1 MCPWKPRATWM
12 ALSMLALAVS
22 VSVPA
27 PDDGDDGRL
36 VSVRPMAGQGEQC
49 AWTPAVALDG
59 LSRVADLV
67 VPALAAAQGNSAD
80 RTAIRTIHD
89 PRATFSAV
97 AVDPSRDEVL
107 LQDENLFQIL
117 IYRRLAN
124 TPPQASMTEPMRLLA
139 GINTKLQFSCGL
151 YVDPANGDIY
161 TVDNDTGDSLSM
173 FRHGAAGNVAPDRE
187 LQVPHGSYGIAVSE
201 QHQEIF
207 LSVQHDNAVV
217 VFHKA
222 ASGEEAP
229 VRLIQGDRTNL
240 ADPHGVAVDE
250 SRNLLFVANHG
261 STHRVRADAGPM
273 STRGGSKSNW
283 PLDRA
288 RAVPGSGEYV
298 EPSIT
303 VYSRTA
309 SGDAAPVA
317 VIQGPK
323 TRLNWPAGMAVVP
336 ERGELFVANDTGH
349 SILVFRETDR
359 GDVAPI
365 RVIEGPRTSIRNP
378 IGVAVDVKN
387 GELWVA
393 NFGNHAGTVYP
404 LDADGDTPPL
414 RTIRAAPLGKEA
426 LGIGNPG
433 AVALDSKRD
442 ELLVPN

>member
-1 MCPWKPRATWM
+1 
-12 ALSMLALAVS
+12 
-22 VSVPA
+22 
-27 PDDGDDGRL
+27 
-36 VSVRPMAGQGEQC
+36 
-49 AWTPAVALDG
+49 
-59 LSRVADLV
+59 
-67 VPALAAAQGNSAD
+67 
-80 RTAIRTIHD
+80 
-89 PRATFSAV
+89 
-97 AVDPSRDEVL
+97 
-107 LQDENLFQIL
+107 
-117 IYRRLAN
+117 
-124 TPPQASMTEPMRLLA
+124 
-139 GINTKLQFSCGL
+139 
-151 YVDPANGDIY
+151 
-161 TVDNDTGDSLSM
+161 
-173 FRHGAAGNVAPDRE
+173 
-187 LQVPHGSYGIAVSE
+187 
-201 QHQEIF
+201 
-207 LSVQHDNAVV
+207 
-217 VFHKA
+217 
-222 ASGEEAP
+222 
-229 VRLIQGDRTNL
+229 
-240 ADPHGVAVDE
+240 
-250 SRNLLFVANHG
+250 
-261 STHRVRADAGPM
+261 M

-365 RVIEGPRTSIRNP
+365 RVIEGPRTSIKNP